1 MDLHEFLTSAVNSAT
16 LQARV
21 DALCKERT
29 IGESLN
35 LSMLYTLLEALENDN
50 GVFTDDVAAI
60 YKDQLH
66 IDALLCVLPP
76 PLPHPFLSPHD
87 HACTKEIANME
98 DLRGINMRKRAYG
111 IKLLLAKTRLP
122 EPANILISTK
132 FLQAPLQAASRT
144 APSKFTLTQEF
155 RDDAG
160 SIWTWAPY
168 TAEAWRGSF
177 K

>member
-35 LSMLYTLLEALENDN
+35 LTMLYTLLEALENDN

-76 PLPHPFLSPHD
+76 APPP
-87 HACTKEIANME
+87 
-98 DLRGINMRKRAYG
+98 
-111 IKLLLAKTRLP
+111 
-122 EPANILISTK
+122 ILVT
-132 FLQAPLQAASRT
+132 T
-144 APSKFTLTQEF
+144 
-155 RDDAG
+155 
-160 SIWTWAPY
+160 
-168 TAEAWRGSF
+168 
-177 K
+177 